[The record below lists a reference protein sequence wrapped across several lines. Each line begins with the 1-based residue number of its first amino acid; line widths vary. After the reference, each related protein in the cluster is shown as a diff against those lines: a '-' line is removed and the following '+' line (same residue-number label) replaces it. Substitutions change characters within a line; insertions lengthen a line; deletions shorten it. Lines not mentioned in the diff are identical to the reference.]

1 MINFKEKANDIWKIV
16 DLLRGSYKQSDY
28 GKVILPFTL
37 LRRLDAI
44 LEPTKKEVLDF
55 LQKVETLSEKARDIT
70 LEKKAKQNFY
80 NKSKLD
86 FKNLLDDPNNIA
98 SNLRSYINGFSAS
111 VIDIISYF
119 SFDDQIEKLDSTDL
133 LYQIVKDLSAV
144 EYLKEEFTLC
154 E

>member
-1 MINFKEKANDIWKIV
+1 MINFKEKANDIWKIA

-44 LEPTKKEVLDF
+44 LEPTKKEVLVF

-119 SFDDQIEKLDSTDL
+119 SFDDQIEKLDSADL